1 MKSKHILTSDE
12 KLKHWGYGEWVEE
25 PDLVEFEHENFKCAI
40 KRMVAPEMNGFLF
53 GGVSLWLY
61 LPPRGSSMDK

>member
-53 GGVSLWLY
+53 GGY
-61 LPPRGSSMDK
+61 LCGYICLPRVIHG